1 MRSDKWSDIQ
11 WEVIS
16 EVISN
21 EKAAIR
27 LLEFRSCLLMFWL
40 HTVVLSKTRTFW
52 FTCKQSKLV
61 RLHCLFCGDILQ
73 SRHISTAIYRF
84 HEINSS
90 RQNYIMTFLNQV
102 NTATSYQGRSRI
114 RLLIPMFIVY
124 KIYTISLQWYRD

>member
-61 RLHCLFCGDILQ
+61 RLHCLSCRDILYRVYT
-73 SRHISTAIYRF
+73 SLFTTDIYRF

-90 RQNYIMTFLNQV
+90 RQNYTIMTFLNQV
-102 NTATSYQGRSRI
+102 
-114 RLLIPMFIVY
+114 FIHCFFVPR
-124 KIYTISLQWYRD
+124 TISNSSFNSYDYCI